1 MPPPQLPKITLE
13 ENRSLLIINADP
25 LKYLFDFQ
33 TNKYTI
39 INYTSKGN
47 RESSLLTPPQKHHAQ
62 ELITQY
68 LNNNPDDPD
77 YRTID
82 YFLDRITRI
91 SDTQLE
97 QKIFDYK
104 HTQLLDYMRI
114 QARHVELIF
123 PEKEI

>member
-47 RESSLLTPPQKHHAQ
+47 RESSLLTPPQKQHAQ

-68 LNNNPDDPD
+68 LKATPDDPHTQTIKD
-77 YRTID
+77 Y
-82 YFLDRITRI
+82 LDNITKI
-91 SDTQLE
+91 SDSQLE
-97 QKIFDYK
+97 QKIFDDK
-104 HTQLLDYMRI
+104 HTQLLAEMRLH
-114 QARHVELIF
+114 ARHVELIF
-123 PEKEI
+123 PEKKI